1 MSLLSIDIINF
12 VLAEFPLLDEAR
24 PQYRLKGE
32 LIPAA
37 YWTLVQVMIT

>member
-24 PQYRLKGE
+24 PQYRLKTK
-32 LIPAA
+32 LFTTA
-37 YWTLVQVMIT
+37 YGACARFKII